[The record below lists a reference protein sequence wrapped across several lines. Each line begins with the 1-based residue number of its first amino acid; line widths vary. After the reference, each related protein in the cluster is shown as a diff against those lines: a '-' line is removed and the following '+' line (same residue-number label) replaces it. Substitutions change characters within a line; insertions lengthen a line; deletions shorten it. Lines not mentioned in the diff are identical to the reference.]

1 MAFEGSADKI
11 EEANHFLLLMRVAE
25 LPADDG
31 AVPARLQGETAFRYA
46 FSAFVSAARAILHL
60 LPEEGMGVPGF
71 TRWYVT
77 AREHWL
83 RGELA
88 TFFADRPEFRLIFPA
103 GMADVTVVPPS
114 VPAARAL
121 PAAELELPRIDT
133 GEHGGGVRFAER
145 PRDSTTELCARY
157 LSELAMVVSQAQKLA
172 G

>member
-25 LPADDG
+25 LPSEDG

-60 LPEEGMGVPGF
+60 VPEEGVGVPGF

-77 AREHWL
+77 ARERWL

-88 TFFADRPEFRLIFPA
+88 TFFADRAEFRLIFPG
-103 GMADVTVVPPS
+103 GMADVSMVPPAVS
-114 VPAARAL
+114 SARAVPAA
-121 PAAELELPRIDT
+121 EMELPDVETI
-133 GEHGGGVRFAER
+133 GHGGAVRFAER
-145 PRDSTTELCARY
+145 PRDSATELCARY
-157 LSELAMVVSQAQKLA
+157 LAELAIVVSQARKLA

>member
-11 EEANHFLLLMRVAE
+11 QEANHFLVLMRVAE
-25 LPADDG
+25 LPREEG
-31 AVPARLQGETAFRYA
+31 LVPARLQGDAAFRYA

-60 LPEEGMGVPGF
+60 LPQEGVGVPGF

-77 AREHWL
+77 ARERWL

-103 GMADVTVVPPS
+103 GMAEVTVVPPAVAAARA
-114 VPAARAL
+114 VPAAA
-121 PAAELELPRIDT
+121 LELPDIET
-133 GEHGGGVRFAER
+133 AGHQGGVRFAER
-145 PRDSTTELCARY
+145 PRDSATELCARY
-157 LSELAMVVSQAQKLA
+157 LAELTMVVGQAQKLT